1 MARPLRFR
9 YSGEAWSDQRV
20 RRDILEPL
28 DDNIGA
34 TERDPRFDPP
44 PEFRARR
51 FEMANGDLA
60 LFAWRADGPGG
71 YWLGNTETPSALWRT
86 DKRDFEDAPYAISRW
101 AQREFLD
108 TLLEAEPWLAPYR
121 YLAWFFLPVLCSKDG
136 RETTRAFFREHAAGF
151 PDADRDDALSF
162 YDDFLKTGVF
172 QDERHE
178 MAAKLGTSAEFD
190 LVRMSAT
197 MSEFNVAYVLTE
209 AGYDLTPEI
218 EVSTGHS
225 LDFRADDPAGNGVL
239 VEVTRPNPPSRR
251 VADSPIAAVKETVD
265 TKTRG
270 QLQAHGGGAVLFVD
284 CSSFRDDDWQR
295 VLGERPDVGHR
306 PAVVFRLRPD
316 GSLSGYA
323 KGRVPLD
330 VDFVLESA
338 TS

>member
-1 MARPLRFR
+1 M
-9 YSGEAWSDQRV
+9 
-20 RRDILEPL
+20 RRDLLGPL

-34 TERDPRFDPP
+34 TARSPRFSPP
-44 PEFRARR
+44 PEYRARR

-60 LFAWRADGPGG
+60 VFAWHADDSGA

-86 DKRDFEDAPYAISRW
+86 DKRDFEDAPYPIARW

-108 TLLEAEPWLAPYR
+108 TLLAEEPWLEPYR

-151 PDADRDDALSF
+151 RDADRDDALAF

-172 QDERHE
+172 EDERHE

-251 VADSPIAAVKETVD
+251 AADSPIAAVKETVD

-270 QLQAHGGGAVLFVD
+270 QLQEHGGGAVLFVD
-284 CSSFRDDDWQR
+284 CSSFREGDWRRILDD
-295 VLGERPDVGHR
+295 RPDVGHR

-316 GSLSGYA
+316 GALSGYA